1 MRETKSQEPGKKLRH
16 FTAHAEEY
24 EMLLNLKH
32 RADFQGKKNEL
43 IKGVENTYVLTEE
56 TIII

>member
-1 MRETKSQEPGKKLRH
+1 MRETKSQEPGKSLRH

-24 EMLLNLKH
+24 EMVLNLKH

-43 IKGVENTYVLTEE
+43 VKGIDGTYIFTEE
-56 TIII
+56 TIVI